1 MRQQTLAKIHNGH
14 QGIQRCRL
22 RVASSVWWPVVAN
35 AIEQFVQSCPTCQ
48 RLTVPHREPLL
59 TTPSPSYPWEC
70 VAADLFVLKGS
81 TYLLVADYYSRFVE
95 VHKLT
100 TTTSCSVVTHLKNI
114 FARFGIS
121 TTLVTDNGPQF
132 DSQDMKAFTQSYEFQ
147 HSTTS
152 PYYPQA
158 NGLTERMVKTVKK
171 LLEHSA
177 DPYKALLS
185 YRATPLPWC
194 GLSPAELLMGRKIRT
209 DVPQVK
215 DNFIP
220 EWKHL
225 QNFRIL
231 DEKYKQTQKE
241 NYDRCHGVRTLPLL
255 PQNQTVWVD
264 TRGHQVPGQ
273 VSREANTPDYIL
285 LKHPLESSEGIEH
298 IGLIC
303 NLCEKL
309 LKFPLQLEN
318 PQPLIHGRLHVHR
331 LEQLSI
337 PQIACNMPKE
347 GRCDILTYHIV

>member
-22 RVASSVWWPVVAN
+22 RVASSVWWPGVAN
-35 AIEQFVQSCPTCQ
+35 AIEQFVRSCPTCQ

-59 TTPSPSYPWEC
+59 TTPSPSYPWER

-100 TTTSCSVVTHLKNI
+100 TTTSSSVVTHLKNI
-114 FARFGIS
+114 FARFGIP

-132 DSQDMKAFTQSYEFQ
+132 DSQDMKAFAQSYEFQ

-158 NGLTERMVKTVKK
+158 NGLAERMVKTVKK

-177 DPYKALLS
+177 DPYKALFS

-209 DVPQVK
+209 DVPQMK

-241 NYDRCHGVRTLPLL
+241 NYDRRHGVRTLPLL
-255 PQNQTVWVD
+255 PQ
-264 TRGHQVPGQ
+264 TRLYGLIL
-273 VSREANTPDYIL
+273 ENTRFQDKYLGKLTHPDHIL

-298 IGLIC
+298 I
-303 NLCEKL
+303 
-309 LKFPLQLEN
+309 
-318 PQPLIHGRLHVHR
+318 
-331 LEQLSI
+331 
-337 PQIACNMPKE
+337 
-347 GRCDILTYHIV
+347 

>member
-1 MRQQTLAKIHNGH
+1 MQTITAGLPASADRLQAYANAQANDRICSKLIEFCTKGWPARNQLSRELKEYWRFQGNLTLSNTLLLYQARIVIPSNMRQQTLAKIHNGH

-22 RVASSVWWPVVAN
+22 RVASSVWWPGVTN

-59 TTPSPSYPWEC
+59 TTPSPSYPWER

-81 TYLLVADYYSRFVE
+81 TYLLVADYYFRFVE

-100 TTTSCSVVTHLKNI
+100 TTTSSSVVTHLKNI
-114 FARFGIS
+114 FARFGIP

-132 DSQDMKAFTQSYEFQ
+132 DSQDMKAFAQSYEFQ

-158 NGLTERMVKTVKK
+158 NGLAERMVKTVKK

-194 GLSPAELLMGRKIRT
+194 GLSPAELLMGRKIKT

-215 DNFIP
+215 D
-220 EWKHL
+220 
-225 QNFRIL
+225 
-231 DEKYKQTQKE
+231 
-241 NYDRCHGVRTLPLL
+241 RCSPGERQLH
-255 PQNQTVWVD
+255 
-264 TRGHQVPGQ
+264 TRV
-273 VSREANTPDYIL
+273 ETP
-285 LKHPLESSEGIEH
+285 SE
-298 IGLIC
+298 
-303 NLCEKL
+303 
-309 LKFPLQLEN
+309 F
-318 PQPLIHGRLHVHR
+318 
-331 LEQLSI
+331 
-337 PQIACNMPKE
+337 
-347 GRCDILTYHIV
+347 